1 MNAAAWQSEWR
12 EAVASLESVMTGQIG
27 AQIEEVICLCERNAK
42 FMSAETE

>member
-27 AQIEEVICLCERNAK
+27 AQIEEVICLCERNAE
-42 FMSAETE
+42 FVSAETE